1 VDPRTIRDFV
11 NRRWDWVEREKFR
24 VLADRYRQEGPRMG
38 LEVLAELRQ
47 RLNNVGRAPYTV
59 ESLAED
65 LSAHVLL
72 ARKLARVR
80 DGLSRR

>member
-1 VDPRTIRDFV
+1 
-11 NRRWDWVEREKFR
+11 
-24 VLADRYRQEGPRMG
+24 MG

-47 RLNNVGRAPYTV
+47 RLDSVGRAPYTV

-65 LSAHVLL
+65 LSAQVVL

-80 DGLSRR
+80 DALSRR

>member
-1 VDPRTIRDFV
+1 MDPSTIRAFV

-24 VLADRYRQEGPRMG
+24 VLADRYRREGPRMG

-47 RLNNVGRAPYTV
+47 RLKNAGRAPYTA
-59 ESLAED
+59 ESLEED
-65 LSAHVLL
+65 LSAQV
-72 ARKLARVR
+72 AWAAKLARVR